1 MQQKSF
7 PRRIKTQAQILSAFV
22 QAFGRTL
29 ITQKRATA
37 EEQALAEIAPG
48 AMRVWAQNARLFFD
62 DAVVLKLRDFVAD
75 LQVKDPDRPLIPELK
90 DSYVFAIRQ
99 GQIRLSAPSLEA
111 LLNRYVLPAAG
122 HPLREA
128 RLSIVGDRLVLRGKV
143 HKMGFDLPI
152 TLESEVSVGPGG
164 FMELLPHR
172 IAVSEVGIG
181 GMIKLFKLDLEGL
194 MDLPHEGPFRVR
206 GNQITIDPA
215 EIFPA
220 PKAVGRPTAVAL
232 ERNEL
237 VLTYTPETPIDP
249 PPLIAPDAANY
260 MLCLGHD
267 LLVGKMMM
275 HDAYFQIINQDPAN
289 FLDFSVE
296 RYREQLAAGN
306 SSLHS
311 GDQLL
316 VRLPNLAPA
325 RRPTGPLPRGTDGAA
340 TP

>member
-1 MQQKSF
+1 MQNKSF

-29 ITQKRATA
+29 ITQKRTSA
-37 EEQALAEIAPG
+37 EVQALAEIAPG
-48 AMRVWAQNARLFFD
+48 SMRVWAENARLFFD
-62 DAVVLKLRDFVAD
+62 DAVVLKLRGFVAD

-99 GQIRLSAPSLEA
+99 GQIRLSAASLEA

-122 HPLREA
+122 HPLKEA
-128 RLSIVGDRLVLRGKV
+128 RLAISGDRLVLRGKV
-143 HKMGFDLPI
+143 HKMGLDLPI

-164 FMELLPHR
+164 LMELLPHR
-172 IAVSEVGIG
+172 IALSEVGIG
-181 GMIKLFKLDLEGL
+181 GMIRLFKLELESL
-194 MDLPHEGPFRVR
+194 MDLPSEGAFRVE
-206 GNQITIDPA
+206 GNRITVDPA
-215 EIFPA
+215 EIFPS
-220 PKAVGRPTAVAL
+220 PKAIGRPSAVTL

-237 VLTYTPETPIDP
+237 VLSYASEQAIEPAPLIDP
-249 PPLIAPDAANY
+249 EAPNY

-275 HDAYFQIINQDPAN
+275 HDAYFQIINQEPASQV
-289 FLDFSVE
+289 DFSLE
-296 RYREQLAAGN
+296 HYREQLAAGN

-311 GDQLL
+311 GDQLV
-316 VRLPNLAPA
+316 VRLPGLDAT
-325 RRPTGPLPRGTDGAA
+325 RRATGPLPRANGAA

>member
-1 MQQKSF
+1 MQEKSF

-29 ITQKRATA
+29 ITQKRTTPQ
-37 EEQALAEIAPG
+37 EQALAEIAPG

-75 LQVKDPDRPLIPELK
+75 MQVKDPDRPLIPELK

-122 HPLREA
+122 HPLMDA
-128 RLSIVGDRLVLRGKV
+128 RLSITGDRLVLRGKI
-143 HKMGFDLPI
+143 HKMGLTLPI

-164 FMELLPHR
+164 LMELLPHR
-172 IAVSEVGIG
+172 IALSEVGIG
-181 GMIKLFKLDLEGL
+181 GMIKLFNLDLESL
-194 MDLPHEGPFRVR
+194 MDLPHDGAFRVR
-206 GNQITIDPA
+206 GNQITVDPA
-215 EIFPA
+215 EIFPS
-220 PKAVGRPTAVAL
+220 PKAIGRPTAIAL

-237 VLTYTPETPIDP
+237 VLTYTPEAPIDP
-249 PPLIAPDAANY
+249 PPLIAPEAPNY

-267 LLVGKMMM
+267 LLIGKMMM
-275 HDAYFQIINQDPAN
+275 HDAYFQIVNQDQAN
-289 FLDFSVE
+289 HLDFSLE
-296 RYREQLAAGN
+296 HYREQLAAGN

-316 VRLPNLAPA
+316 VRLPNLDPA
-325 RRPTGPLPRGTDGAA
+325 RRATGPLPRTDD
-340 TP
+340 

>member
-1 MQQKSF
+1 MQPKSF

-22 QAFGRTL
+22 TAFGRTL
-29 ITQKRATA
+29 ITQKRTTR

-99 GQIRLSAPSLEA
+99 GQIRLTAPSLEA

-128 RLSIVGDRLVLRGKV
+128 RLSIQGDRLVLRGKV
-143 HKMGFDLPI
+143 HKMGLDLPI

-164 FMELLPHR
+164 LMELLPHR

-181 GMIKLFKLDLEGL
+181 GMIKLFKLDLESL
-194 MDLPHEGPFRVR
+194 MDLPADGPFRVQ

-220 PKAVGRPTAVAL
+220 PKAIGRPTSVSL

-237 VLTYTPETPIDP
+237 VLIYQPETPIEP
-249 PPLIAPDAANY
+249 PPLIAPEAPNY

-267 LLVGKMMM
+267 LLIGKMMM
-275 HDAYFQIINQDPAN
+275 HDAYFQIINQDAAN
-289 FLDFSVE
+289 HIDFSLE
-296 RYREQLAAGN
+296 HYREQLAAGN

-316 VRLPNLAPA
+316 VRLPNLDPA
-325 RRPTGPLPRGTDGAA
+325 RRPTGPLPRPND
-340 TP
+340 